1 MKKALME
8 TAVPTPTIQR
18 IQRPAAQLNAS
29 NAVHHRLTVCRRVE
43 AHVAINGCG
52 AVGFIGLFIGL
63 QLLLYVAVHCSEQR
77 AEGYGA
83 WFVWHVMCCVH

>member
-1 MKKALME
+1 
-8 TAVPTPTIQR
+8 
-18 IQRPAAQLNAS
+18 
-29 NAVHHRLTVCRRVE
+29 
-43 AHVAINGCG
+43 VAINGCG

-83 WFVWHVMCCVH
+83 WFVWHVMCWIH